1 MPTDYAVVALP
12 GHAAEL
18 VLGLRWHTIL
28 GSELTVRARKKARE
42 HRATHYAHG
51 GERAEAVGVLRFP
64 RGDRPARGMTRHCA
78 ALAFAQGHARG
89 LHACCVD
96 LPDGRAWLVA
106 AHQGKVLTQT
116 DRVYATPAD
125 AHSAL
130 QALKDRHGAALT
142 VHGQVPA
149 SPAEPFDLTLLGAQ
163 LSAANAL
170 RSVGWA
176 VPKPV
181 VVALAACLLTAGG
194 RAGWDFAR
202 SWRSGPDA
210 APAPASRVSPEAAWR
225 EALARLAAQTRVHTD
240 DGVSAVL
247 AAIVGL
253 PMDIG
258 GWQLRGAQCQ
268 PQAFAGWQCGAHY
281 QRQRRSATNAT
292 FLASR
297 PSGWTERWHP
307 LDGVTASFV
316 LSDGAE
322 PLAIDRLLP
331 LSAHDAG
338 TFSQLQSVLPAFA
351 SIAVGEPAPLRIEP
365 PVDGFGVPM
374 PALPGLPSVH
384 ERSLSL
390 DGPLRSLALVPA
402 SLSGQVAWRLL
413 DARLH
418 EAAEPALN
426 RSRWMASLQG
436 TLYALR

>member
-1 MPTDYAVVALP
+1 MSSDYAVVALP

-64 RGDRPARGMTRHCA
+64 RGDRPARGMTRYCA
-78 ALAFAQGHARG
+78 ALAFAHGHARG

-96 LPDGRAWLVA
+96 LPDGRTWLVA

-130 QALKDRHGAALT
+130 QTLMDRHGAALT

-163 LSAANAL
+163 LSAAISL
-170 RSVGWA
+170 KPVGWA

-181 VVALAACLLTAGG
+181 IVALAACALTIGG
-194 RAGWDFAR
+194 RAGWDLVR
-202 SWRSGPDA
+202 SWRSGAEPM
-210 APAPASRVSPEAAWR
+210 PSTTSSVSPEAAWR
-225 EALARLAAQTRVHTD
+225 DALTRLASRTRVHTD

-247 AAIVGL
+247 AAVADL

-268 PQAFAGWQCGAHY
+268 PHADAGWQCGAQY
-281 QRQRRSATNAT
+281 QRQRRNATNAT
-292 FLASR
+292 FLAAR
-297 PSGWTERWHP
+297 PSGWTESWHP

-322 PLAIDRLLP
+322 PLAIDRLQP
-331 LSAHDAG
+331 LSTHDTG
-338 TFSQLQSVLPAFA
+338 TFSHLQTVLPAFA
-351 SIAVGEPAPLRIEP
+351 AIAIGEPAPLRIEP

-374 PALPGLPSVH
+374 PALPGMPTVH
-384 ERSLSL
+384 ERSLTL

-418 EAAEPALN
+418 ETAEPALN

>member
-1 MPTDYAVVALP
+1 MSSDYAVVALP

-28 GSELTVRARKKARE
+28 GSELSVRARKKARE

-64 RGDRPARGMTRHCA
+64 RGDRPARGMTRYCA

-96 LPDGRAWLVA
+96 LPDGRTWLVA

-116 DRVYATPAD
+116 DRVHATPAD
-125 AHSAL
+125 AHAAL
-130 QALKDRHGAALT
+130 QALMDRHGAALT

-149 SPAEPFDLTLLGAQ
+149 SSAEPFDLTLLGAQ
-163 LSAANAL
+163 LSAANSM

-176 VPKPV
+176 VPKPIV
-181 VVALAACLLTAGG
+181 LALAACALTVGA
-194 RAGWDFAR
+194 RAGWDLIR
-202 SWRSGPDA
+202 SWRSGPEQMPSA
-210 APAPASRVSPEAAWR
+210 ALRVSPEAAWR
-225 EALARLAAQTRVHTD
+225 EALARLASQTRVHTD
-240 DGVSAVL
+240 EGVSAVL
-247 AAIVGL
+247 AAVVGL

-268 PQAFAGWQCGAHY
+268 PQADAGWQCGAHY

-292 FLASR
+292 FLAAR
-297 PSGWTERWHP
+297 PSGWSERWHP

-316 LSDGAE
+316 LSDGGQ
-322 PLAIDRLLP
+322 PLAIDRLQP
-331 LSAHDAG
+331 LATHDAG
-338 TFSQLQSVLPAFA
+338 TFSHLQSVLPAFA
-351 SIAVGEPAPLRIEP
+351 SIAIGEPAPLRIEP

-374 PALPGLPSVH
+374 PALPGMPSVH

-418 EAAEPALN
+418 ETAEPALN

>member
-1 MPTDYAVVALP
+1 MAHHP
-12 GHAAEL
+12 GQRID
-18 VLGLRWHTIL
+18 G
-28 GSELTVRARKKARE
+28 ARKKKARE

-64 RGDRPARGMTRHCA
+64 RGDRPARGTTRYCA

-125 AHSAL
+125 AHVAL
-130 QALKDRHGAALT
+130 QALMDRHGAALT
-142 VHGQVPA
+142 LHGQVPA
-149 SPAEPFDLTLLGAQ
+149 SPAEPFDLTQLGAQ
-163 LSAANAL
+163 LSPANSL
-170 RSVGWA
+170 RSVGR
-176 VPKPV
+176 VIPTPMI
-181 VVALAACLLTAGG
+181 VALAACMLTVGG
-194 RAGWDFAR
+194 RAGWDLIR
-202 SWRSGPDA
+202 SWRSAAQPGPSA
-210 APAPASRVSPEAAWR
+210 LSGVSPEVAWR
-225 EALARLAAQTRVHTD
+225 EAFARLASQTRVHTD
-240 DGVSAVL
+240 EGVSAVL
-247 AAIVGL
+247 AAIVAL
-253 PMDIG
+253 PMDLG

-268 PQAFAGWQCGAHY
+268 PHTAVGWQCGAHY

-292 FLASR
+292 FLAAR
-297 PSGWTERWHP
+297 PQGWTESWHP
-307 LDGVTASFV
+307 LDGVTASFA
-316 LSDGAE
+316 LADGAE
-322 PLAIDRLLP
+322 PLAIDRLQP
-331 LSAHDAG
+331 LSTHDAN

-351 SIAVGEPAPLRIEP
+351 SIAIGEPTALRIEP

-374 PALPGLPSVH
+374 PALPGMPSVH

-418 EAAEPALN
+418 ETAEPALN